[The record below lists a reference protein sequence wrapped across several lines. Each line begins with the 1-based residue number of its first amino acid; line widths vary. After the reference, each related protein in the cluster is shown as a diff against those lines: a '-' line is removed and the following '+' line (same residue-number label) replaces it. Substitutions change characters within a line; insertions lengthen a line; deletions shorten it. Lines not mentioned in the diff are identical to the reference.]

1 MKQLTIYTR
10 MYNQM
15 LEDFAARA
23 TAEGWI
29 TASRVALAGG
39 QLTVCCQYENA
50 RPALVKGLMNLLT
63 DIIVRENPIFQYSP
77 KLQDM
82 AHDLRKTPLYETG
95 LRGLRKFLRH
105 NRALHLEGYV
115 TFRMTDYREKLDMM
129 SYTLIKKLK
138 LNQKD

>member
-10 MYNQM
+10 RYSQM

-23 TAEGWI
+23 KDDGLLE
-29 TASRVALAGG
+29 ASRNRCDGG
-39 QLTVCCQYENA
+39 MLTVCCQYNH
-50 RPALVKGLMNLLT
+50 VKPFFVKELMNLLT
-63 DIIVRENPIFQYSP
+63 DIIVQENPIFQYSP

-82 AHDLRKTPLYETG
+82 AHDLRKTPLYDTA
-95 LRGLRKFLRH
+95 LKSLMRFLKH

-115 TFRMTDYREKLDMM
+115 TFRMTAYREKLDIM

-138 LNQKD
+138 FNQKD